1 MKDVALA
8 GAPLDEAE
16 AKQLIAKTKAGVKMK
31 AIAANRRCARGF
43 RREGAGRPLQSMADA
58 GNRIAS
64 IDVNPFLINSKVGVA
79 VDGLIVLNNAA
90 ANKAA
95 KR

>member
-1 MKDVALA
+1 MEALV
-8 GAPLDEAE
+8 GLS
-16 AKQLIAKTKAGVKMK
+16 
-31 AIAANRRCARGF
+31 NRV
-43 RREGAGRPLQSMADA
+43 ADA

-64 IDVNPFLINSKVGVA
+64 IDVNPFLINSKVCVA

-95 KR
+95 KH